1 MKFAAAAVLGLA
13 VLAAPAFAEPGP
25 AEGAALY
32 EAKCKMC
39 HEPGMMNAPKMDKL
53 ATFDNDKIIQALD
66 KISVFTS
73 VHVDGNKPPSFLV
86 AVLQKVRK
94 TIIDSKSALL
104 EFVIDEPI
112 IETQAQPPE
121 TPSEHT
127 SNA

>member
-53 ATFDNDKIIQALD
+53 ATFDNDKIIQALTTPVPMMAGAVTGLSEED
-66 KISVFTS
+66 KR
-73 VHVDGNKPPSFLV
+73 NV
-86 AVLQKVRK
+86 AVLLTK
-94 TIIDSKSALL
+94 KSMPAAGGL
-104 EFVIDEPI
+104 
-112 IETQAQPPE
+112 PE
-121 TPSEHT
+121 VKAE
-127 SNA
+127 